1 MCFRSHSKSGDEGR
15 IETQACLN
23 APWRLPSAPRSL
35 SLSAKE
41 KRQPQ
46 PINSPRGRP
55 EFNLPTRH

>member
-41 KRQPQ
+41 NDNHRQ
-46 PINSPRGRP
+46 
-55 EFNLPTRH
+55 